1 MIARG
6 VGCVVR
12 TLGDTVLAA
21 LPRARIGDGVYVRA
35 ASGACVAG
43 RVAAVERA
51 RVAIAPFGS
60 LLGIAVGDRVEIA
73 DDALSCVLGYGALGR
88 ALDAAGEAL
97 DERGPVRGTRLRVA
111 GSAAPA
117 PCERRA
123 IDAPFWTGVRA
134 VDGLLTLGRG
144 ARIGIFGAPGAGKTT
159 LLETIAANASG
170 DAVVL
175 GLIGERG
182 REAQAWLERVDRRT
196 TVVCATSDRSAAER
210 VRAAEVALAQAV
222 ALRARGLHVVLVL
235 DSLARYAAALR
246 EERVALNEPVGRG
259 GYPPGVW
266 AALARY
272 LEGAGNAARGS
283 ITLLATVLSDG
294 PDEREPLSDAARSLL
309 DGHIALTSELAR
321 AGHHP
326 AIDVLGSSSRTMNAV
341 TEPAHRRDAERVR
354 AALALLHATRDLRAL
369 GMAADAPE
377 LGRAVAAEPAVLAFL
392 RQREAALPSETL
404 RTLRSAAALLEPR
417 E

>member
-1 MIARG
+1 M
-6 VGCVVR
+6 
-12 TLGDTVLAA
+12 
-21 LPRARIGDGVYVRA
+21 
-35 ASGACVAG
+35 
-43 RVAAVERA
+43 
-51 RVAIAPFGS
+51 
-60 LLGIAVGDRVEIA
+60 
-73 DDALSCVLGYGALGR
+73 
-88 ALDAAGEAL
+88 
-97 DERGPVRGTRLRVA
+97 
-111 GSAAPA
+111 
-117 PCERRA
+117 
-123 IDAPFWTGVRA
+123 
-134 VDGLLTLGRG
+134 
-144 ARIGIFGAPGAGKTT
+144 
-159 LLETIAANASG
+159 
-170 DAVVL
+170 
-175 GLIGERG
+175 
-182 REAQAWLERVDRRT
+182 
-196 TVVCATSDRSAAER
+196 
-210 VRAAEVALAQAV
+210 
-222 ALRARGLHVVLVL
+222 
-235 DSLARYAAALR
+235 
-246 EERVALNEPVGRG
+246 PVGGG
-259 GYPPGVW
+259 GYPRGVW

-272 LEGAGNAARGS
+272 LVGAGNAARGS